1 MRIYSDMTKG
11 GENTMKMMKSLS
23 VLSLVVLCLAIATV
37 AGAAITQVGTGGDY
51 NGYGY
56 NGYGYWNGY
65 ANSCAAGSNCTGAQY
80 GLVPYMGPTREY
92 CTRYRPGCWVPVTV
106 KIPAHWESRPVWV
119 QDQPLTLYRKV
130 EGGWQWKAPNGMWY
144 DMPSQ
149 IQPGGYPGGYPGG
162 CSGGYSGGYSG
173 GCSGGYS
180 GAYPGG
186 QFDPYGVWRS
196 AP

>member
-1 MRIYSDMTKG
+1 MKG

-51 NGYGY
+51 Y
-56 NGYGYWNGY
+56 GYGYWNGY
-65 ANSCAAGSNCTGAQY
+65 ANSCAGGSNCTGAQY
-80 GLVPYMGPTREY
+80 GLAPYMGPTREY

-130 EGGWQWKAPNGMWY
+130 EGGWQWKAPNGIWY

-149 IQPGGYPGGYPGG
+149 IQPGGYPGG
-162 CSGGYSGGYSG
+162 CSGGYPGGYS
-173 GCSGGYS
+173 
-180 GAYPGG
+180 GG